1 MAEAQMVSDPNLT
14 GRVQALLNKPFDE
27 ALKDCAVLREYINS
41 SEDSAALT
49 QEFRENWHAEAPL
62 PLRQLLEELLDPEV
76 ARANVAAT
84 EALLL
89 SRAQVLPLGEEAPA
103 SKPRRDG
110 GQEDASGQGPEAEGM
125 PPIDDEVDEFVQVNV
140 SEAVDKLL
148 ALSFEEALRECK
160 VPCSA
165 GCSVCESAGLGEVVR
180 QELRTYVQS
189 PESVGERKALAA
201 EFQSAWSPE
210 APLELREL
218 LEELLFPE
226 IAAKKA
232 QSAPP
237 LPPPSRL

>member
-1 MAEAQMVSDPNLT
+1 MCMRRHL
-14 GRVQALLNKPFDE
+14 
-27 ALKDCAVLREYINS
+27 S
-41 SEDSAALT
+41 SLAAPT
-49 QEFRENWHAEAPL
+49 CQ
-62 PLRQLLEELLDPEV
+62 
-76 ARANVAAT
+76 
-84 EALLL
+84 
-89 SRAQVLPLGEEAPA
+89 APA

-160 VPCSA
+160 
-165 GCSVCESAGLGEVVR
+165 
-180 QELRTYVQS
+180 ELRTYVQS